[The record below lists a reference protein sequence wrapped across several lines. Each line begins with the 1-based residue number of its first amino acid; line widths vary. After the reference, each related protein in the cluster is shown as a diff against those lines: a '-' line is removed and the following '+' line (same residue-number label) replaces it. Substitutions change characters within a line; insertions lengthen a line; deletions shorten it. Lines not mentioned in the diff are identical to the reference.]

1 MSQPGDRSLRKLTVP
16 MNYNSRQRVLC
27 GPCDHEEPDR
37 VPLFI
42 GTSGATTVLGPG
54 YEPLKGIWASPAGRS
69 DGFPGPCNTPGWT
82 KRSWSASAVTAAP
95 LPPARPSRRCGGK
108 SPPTA

>member
-27 GPCDHEEPDR
+27 ALDHEEPDR

-42 GTSGATTVLGPG
+42 GASGATTVLGPG
-54 YEPLKGIWASPAGRS
+54 YEALTKAFGHCRRAGAMAFPS
-69 DGFPGPCNTPGWT
+69 HAIHLDGRRGHGPP
-82 KRSWSASAVTAAP
+82 RQ
-95 LPPARPSRRCGGK
+95 
-108 SPPTA
+108 